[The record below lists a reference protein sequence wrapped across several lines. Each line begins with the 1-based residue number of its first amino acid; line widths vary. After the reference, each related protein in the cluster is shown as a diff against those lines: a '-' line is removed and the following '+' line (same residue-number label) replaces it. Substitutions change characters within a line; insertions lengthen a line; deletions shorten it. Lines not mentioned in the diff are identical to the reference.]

1 MKMTYAEA
9 VKDAMRCEMLK
20 DPSVFL
26 AGEDIS
32 VMGGS
37 FGCSAGL
44 FKEFGPKRIVNT
56 PISETAILGLGV
68 SRPWLGDVLVTEDGA
83 YVLCLPSV
91 AVTLL
96 DQL

>member
-56 PISETAILGLGV
+56 HQRDRDPGPGRRLCHRRHAPHRGADVPGLRRLRHG
-68 SRPWLGDVLVTEDGA
+68 
-83 YVLCLPSV
+83 
-91 AVTLL
+91 
-96 DQL
+96 

>member
-37 FGCSAGL
+37 FGSGS
-44 FKEFGPKRIVNT
+44 P
-56 PISETAILGLGV
+56 P
-68 SRPWLGDVLVTEDGA
+68 LV
-83 YVLCLPSV
+83 
-91 AVTLL
+91 
-96 DQL
+96 